1 MFSKGELSMFLFSQ
15 AYLFLYL
22 LLAIALVA
30 KNNSL
35 IIAVLFLL
43 VLKLIGID
51 SKFFSLIQ
59 SKGINWGVTIIT
71 IAVLVPIA
79 TGDIG
84 FKDLSAT
91 FKSPYAWIAL
101 ISGIMVAL
109 LAKGGVSL
117 LADSPEITTALVLG
131 TILSVSVF
139 NGVAVGPL
147 IGAGIA
153 YAAIKVV
160 EWIT

>member
-1 MFSKGELSMFLFSQ
+1 MFLFSQ
-15 AYLFLYL
+15 PYLFLYL
-22 LLAIALVA
+22 LLAIALIA

-35 IIAVLFLL
+35 IIAVVFLL
-43 VLKLIGID
+43 VFKLIGVD
-51 SKFFSLIQ
+51 SKLFSLIQ

-84 FKDLSAT
+84 FKDLTAT

>member
-1 MFSKGELSMFLFSQ
+1 MFLFSQ
-15 AYLFLYL
+15 PYLFLYL
-22 LLAIALVA
+22 LLAIALIA

-35 IIAVLFLL
+35 IIAVIFLL
-43 VLKLIGID
+43 VLKLIGVD
-51 SKFFSLIQ
+51 SKLFSLIQ

-84 FKDLSAT
+84 FKDLTAT

-153 YAAIKVV
+153 YAAIILV